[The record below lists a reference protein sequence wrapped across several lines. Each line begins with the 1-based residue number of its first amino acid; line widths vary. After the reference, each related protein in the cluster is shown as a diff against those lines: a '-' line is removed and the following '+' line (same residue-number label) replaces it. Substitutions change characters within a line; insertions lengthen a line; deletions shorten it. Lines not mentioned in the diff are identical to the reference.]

1 MSLILNI
8 DTSTTVCSVSLSDKT
23 DILGVK
29 EDFEGMNHSKLL
41 TPFIE
46 SLLEEKKLS
55 PKDLSAIA
63 VSKGPGSYTGL
74 RIGVSVAKGIAYAL
88 SIPLISVQTL
98 KIMASGFLQE
108 NPEYNSRENTLLCP
122 MLDARRMEV
131 YSALFDT
138 RMNEIRGVEAEILGE
153 SSFKNEL
160 AENEMLI
167 FGDGAFK
174 CKEII
179 KSDNLIYKK
188 DFIISS
194 RYMAPLAYEK
204 FNNQIFED
212 VAYFEPFYLKDF
224 IATTPKNNI
233 LK

>member
-153 SSFKNEL
+153 SSIKNE
-160 AENEMLI
+160 
-167 FGDGAFK
+167 
-174 CKEII
+174 
-179 KSDNLIYKK
+179 
-188 DFIISS
+188 
-194 RYMAPLAYEK
+194 
-204 FNNQIFED
+204 
-212 VAYFEPFYLKDF
+212 
-224 IATTPKNNI
+224 
-233 LK
+233 